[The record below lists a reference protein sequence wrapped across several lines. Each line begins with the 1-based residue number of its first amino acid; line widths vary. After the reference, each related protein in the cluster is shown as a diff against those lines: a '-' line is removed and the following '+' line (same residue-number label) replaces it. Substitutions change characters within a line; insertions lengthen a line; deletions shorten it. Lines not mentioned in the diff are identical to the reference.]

1 MPAQTIEDPGLLA
14 PLTTVE
20 GVRWSAQVR
29 DAATGEVLD
38 ALTPA
43 TVLTTAS
50 VGKLFLLLE
59 VAEQLADGRLD
70 PDLVLDVSDDDLI
83 ADSGLLQHFRNQS
96 QRVADLALLVGAV
109 SDNLATN
116 VLLRHVGLEAT
127 TAQAERRG
135 FADTRLLDQVRDDR
149 PADDPLTLSRG
160 RGDELCAL
168 VSEIHQRA
176 EAADPVAAQV
186 RRWLGTDTDLSMVA
200 AAFGLDPLAHVD
212 PDEGLALFNKTG
224 TERGVRIDVGAAS
237 GPAGALAYAVLGN
250 WDAAAQPELRGPVL
264 AAMRQVGGRL
274 LARIW
279 AS

>member
-1 MPAQTIEDPGLLA
+1 MLAETTEDLGLLA
-14 PLTTVE
+14 PLTTVD
-20 GVRWSAQVR
+20 GVQWSAQVR

-38 ALTPA
+38 ELTPD

-59 VAEQLADGRLD
+59 VAEQVTDGRLD
-70 PDLVLDVSDDDLI
+70 PGLVLDVGDEDLI

-96 QRVADLALLVGAV
+96 QCVADLALLVGAV

-116 VLLRHVGLEAT
+116 VLLRHVGLDAT

-135 FADTRLLDQVRDDR
+135 LVDTRLLDQVRDHR

-160 RGDELCAL
+160 TGAELCAL
-168 VSEIHQRA
+168 VTEIQQQA
-176 EAADPVAAQV
+176 KAGDPVAAQV

-200 AAFGLDPLAHVD
+200 AAFGLDPLAHVE
-212 PDEGLALFNKTG
+212 PDDELALFNKTG
-224 TERGVRIDVGAAS
+224 TERGVRVDVGAVA
-237 GPAGALAYAVLGN
+237 GPAGGVSYAVLGN
-250 WDAAAQPELRGPVL
+250 WDASAQPELRGPVL

-274 LARIW
+274 LARVW
-279 AS
+279 RG